1 MGLFMHK
8 FQKWIGGLFK
18 GSPPKRGVDQGKMA
32 ATQSAILEKICG
44 LRDTLRKYTDYEE
57 IFASPDQNPLEQDME
72 GFCEKIHRLM
82 ENQFQGVKDAVQAE
96 YSRDHIPK
104 YVGLLSHNL
113 EYVRRRFDSETV
125 VDDSRIYAGLVEIVR
140 TYLEY
145 HLYDLDGDGDG
156 KIDGNGDDF
165 SEHSTFLADRRS
177 AEGSRESSARSNDRA
192 KKDVYWILFDQFP
205 EVRNWAKEYVRNYAI
220 IVTHSII
227 LGPILMKSP

>member
-1 MGLFMHK
+1 
-8 FQKWIGGLFK
+8 
-18 GSPPKRGVDQGKMA
+18 MA

-125 VDDSRIYAGLVEIVR
+125 VDNSRIYAGLVEIVR

-145 HLYDLDGDGDG
+145 HLYDLDGDGNS
-156 KIDGNGDDF
+156 DGNG
-165 SEHSTFLADRRS
+165 
-177 AEGSRESSARSNDRA
+177 
-192 KKDVYWILFDQFP
+192 VYWILFDQFP